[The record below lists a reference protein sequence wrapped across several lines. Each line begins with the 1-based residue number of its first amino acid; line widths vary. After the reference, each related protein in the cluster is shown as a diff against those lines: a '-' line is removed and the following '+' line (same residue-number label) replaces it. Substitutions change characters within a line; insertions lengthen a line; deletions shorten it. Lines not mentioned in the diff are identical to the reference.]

1 MNKDRIQINGE
12 WYVKENTVELVINPE
27 DVTYSVECV
36 WENTNWCFVATLI
49 VKEDD
54 FNDCYDDVIVKVTDK
69 RNSDR
74 EKWVEDDIDNP
85 KFIIGVLRDNPES
98 MEEAIKMFDDE
109 GLKYFK
115 AFAIYLIDKGWLKK

>member
-12 WYVKENTVELVINPE
+12 WYVKENTIEPLIDPE

-36 WENTNWCFVATLI
+36 WENSNWGFVATLI

-54 FNDCYDDVIVKVTDK
+54 FNDCYDDVMVKVTDK
-69 RNSDR
+69 RNTNR

-98 MEEAIKMFDDE
+98 MEEAMKMFDDE

>member
-12 WYVKENTVELVINPE
+12 WYVKENTIEPLINPE
-27 DVTYSVECV
+27 DVTYSIECV

-54 FNDCYDDVIVKVTDK
+54 FNDCYDDVYLKITDK

-115 AFAIYLIDKGWLKK
+115 AFALYLIDKGWLKK